1 MKMFSFQ
8 MMRNDK
14 PVRSGFIVARDED
27 AAKQIASKIAKG
39 IKSASRPD
47 QVFVRESTLDDVRTV
62 VLDAPQTQ
70 TYAEN
75 LYEIP
80 FVLTVKTPSVSACE
94 ERIDRDKHAITL
106 SKACGSYREQRRAE
120 IRLSATRHSK
130 ENIQKK
136 IEVLNQN
143 LIRAKQDAERY
154 RKLLSVMEPIDFGD
168 GCTDEACAMYL
179 RHMRFDALGRSAERA
194 VTQLSAAI
202 NRLIG
207 FPEEEVLL
215 TACD

>member
-8 MMRNDK
+8 MLRNDK
-14 PVRSGFIVARDED
+14 PVRSGFIVARDEGG
-27 AAKQIASKIAKG
+27 AKQVASKIAMG
-39 IKSASRPD
+39 FKSASRPD

-75 LYEIP
+75 LYEVALLLAARASSIA
-80 FVLTVKTPSVSACE
+80 LCE
-94 ERIDRDKHAITL
+94 EHIARDKQAIVL
-106 SKACGSYREQRRAE
+106 AKACGSYREQRRAE

-130 ENIQKK
+130 EKIQKK

-179 RHMRFDALGRSAERA
+179 RHMRFDALARSADQA

-207 FPEEEVLL
+207 LPEEEVLL

>member
-1 MKMFSFQ
+1 MKMFSFE

-14 PVRSGFIVARDED
+14 PVHSGFI
-27 AAKQIASKIAKG
+27 AAKDEGAARQVASKIAMG
-39 IKSASRPD
+39 FKSASRPD
-47 QVFVRESTLDDVRTV
+47 QVFVRESMLDDIRTV

-80 FVLTVKTPSVSACE
+80 FALRSSSSSIAACE
-94 ERIDRDKHAITL
+94 GYIARDKRAFTL
-106 SKACGSYREQRRAE
+106 AKACGSYREQRKAE
-120 IRLSATRHSK
+120 CRLYTNRRRK
-130 ENIQKK
+130 EKIQKK
-136 IEVLNQN
+136 IEVLNRD
-143 LIRAKQDAERY
+143 LIRAKQDSERY
-154 RKLLSVMEPIDFGD
+154 RKRLSVMEPVDFGD
-168 GCTDEACAMYL
+168 GCTDEACAMYM
-179 RHMRFDALGRSAERA
+179 RHMRFDALARSADQA

>member
-8 MMRNDK
+8 MTRSDK

-27 AAKQIASKIAKG
+27 GAKQVASKIAMG
-39 IKSASRPD
+39 FKSASRPD

-62 VLDAPQTQ
+62 VLDAPNAQ

-75 LYEIP
+75 LYEAA
-80 FVLTVKTPSVSACE
+80 LLLASRVSSIALCE
-94 ERIDRDKHAITL
+94 EHITRDKQAIVL
-106 SKACGSYREQRRAE
+106 AKACGSYREQRRAE
-120 IRLSATRHSK
+120 SRLCENRNSK
-130 ENIQKK
+130 EKIQKK
-136 IEVLNQN
+136 IKVLNQN
-143 LIRAKQDAERY
+143 LIRAKQDSERY
-154 RKLLSVMEPIDFGD
+154 RRLLSVMEPIDFGD
-168 GCTDEACAMYL
+168 GCTDEACAMYM
-179 RHMRFDALGRSAERA
+179 RHMRFDALARSADQA

-207 FPEEEVLL
+207 FPEEQGLL